1 MKWSWREWPSVLFDV
16 TDVTYFEEWV
26 RLKEKMRFAS
36 HARCSG
42 DKNRDHVI
50 THQFGVRDPV
60 VNSFSK
66 SMTEYTVRTKG
77 WKCAEIFKQTNNQIK
92 LAHQPRVQHLAKSKA
107 NPTSNHSKTDVRKIV
122 TKHVWQDMVS
132 PAAAVPPPV
141 WSSRFFI
148 LRVYHVSYPAKSS
161 NTLSNR
167 KGCDCF
173 FCKLFGISTTA

>member
-60 VNSFSK
+60 VNSFPK

-77 WKCAEIFKQTNNQIK
+77 WKCAENFKQTNNQIK